1 MNPPVAQAPTRR
13 LPARALRWAAVFVV
27 IAGVS
32 SSGSRAR
39 ADAAH
44 PAAAA
49 AVGTLARAGAAD
61 GLAVDVKVAGPSTQ
75 ATPLQVA
82 CVFEYVE
89 GDITQPP
96 ALPAAL
102 NGMRHL
108 DDSLHGLITELRK
121 SGRFA
126 GHALETLLIVPPK
139 GTLAA
144 ERLLLIG
151 LGKRQEF
158 TPALLQRVGAVGMRE
173 ALRLGV
179 AAYSH
184 ASDIKDAGV
193 DSPTAASA
201 QAVVTGALEA
211 LATQRYLADKGAS
224 APPSVGSLTL
234 LAGPA
239 FFAETTAAVREL
251 LARPSK
257 R

>member
-1 MNPPVAQAPTRR
+1 MNPPVARERMRPVAV
-13 LPARALRWAAVFVV
+13 RAVGRAAVFVV
-27 IAGVS
+27 MAVAS
-32 SSGSRAR
+32 VRAW

-44 PAAAA
+44 PAAVAT
-49 AVGTLARAGAAD
+49 VGTQTRAGVAA
-61 GLAVDVKVAGPSTQ
+61 GLAVDVKVAGPATQ

-108 DDSLHGLITELRK
+108 DESLHGLITELRK

-139 GTLAA
+139 GTIAA

-151 LGKRQEF
+151 LGKRQAFE
-158 TPALLQRVGAVGMRE
+158 PALLEQVGAVGMRE

-201 QAVVTGALEA
+201 RAVVTGALAA

-224 APPSVGSLTL
+224 APVTVGGLTL

-251 LARPSK
+251 LARP
-257 R
+257 RPH